1 MTGRLPGRG
10 GGRPTTGDAEGRAG
24 GPDLRLAG
32 TVRRGSFVLD
42 VDLAVAG
49 GEVLAVVGPN
59 GAGKSTLLRAVAGL
73 EALDTGRLT
82 LGDQV
87 LDDAAARAFVPPA
100 GREVGTV
107 FQDHRLF
114 PHLTAA
120 ANVAFG
126 PRARGADRAHADA
139 TAHDWLERLG
149 VAHLA
154 TRRPGELSGGQAQ
167 RVALARTL
175 AAGPR
180 ALVLD
185 EPLAALDPRA
195 RADVHRALAEHLAPF
210 GGPCVVVT
218 HDVVDALVLADR
230 LVVLEDGRVVQEGAP
245 GDVVRRPATPYVAHL
260 LGLNLCTGPV
270 PFPVVAPDGTPLAP
284 GDLRATG
291 LRVAVR
297 PSAVRLL
304 PADGGDGG
312 GGGGGTARWSGTV
325 GAVGTRGEHVR
336 VEVDADPPAVV
347 ETTAADL
354 PAHVRPGA
362 RVRLEVDPAGVETY
376 AAV

>member
-1 MTGRLPGRG
+1 MTAGAPGG
-10 GGRPTTGDAEGRAG
+10 
-24 GPDLRLAG
+24 DLRLAG
-32 TVRRGSFVLD
+32 TVRRGSFALD
-42 VDLAVAG
+42 VDLTVDG

-73 EALDTGRLT
+73 EALDAGRLT
-82 LGDQV
+82 LGGRV
-87 LDDAAARAFVPPA
+87 LDDAAARVFVPPA

-126 PRARGADRAHADA
+126 PRARGADRATADA
-139 TAHDWLERLG
+139 AARAWLDRLG
-149 VAHLA
+149 VGHLA
-154 TRRPGELSGGQAQ
+154 TRRPHELSGGQAQ

-175 AAGPR
+175 AADPR

-210 GGPCVVVT
+210 AGPCVVVT

-245 GDVVRRPATPYVAHL
+245 GAVVRRPATPYVAHL

-270 PFPVVAPDGTPLAP
+270 PFATTAPDGTPLRP
-284 GDLRATG
+284 GDPRAAG

-304 PADGGDGG
+304 PAVGGSE
-312 GGGGGTARWSGTV
+312 AAAWVGTV

-336 VEVDADPPAVV
+336 VEVEADPPVVV
-347 ETTAADL
+347 ETTAAEL

-376 AAV
+376 VAT